1 MFPKD
6 ISYLTQIAFHISW
19 CNPDNSGCSS
29 ESNLRKG
36 SKIDPA
42 YAGLRSG
49 LILPKYKRNSSY
61 STLISL
67 SLRAVAS
74 RTQNNWLGE
83 LSIAC
88 MCFILY
94 LVITV
99 TIRIEIY
106 IIVQNISIKC
116 VKLIIYGCISIE
128 LYWKN

>member
-6 ISYLTQIAFHISW
+6 ILYLTQIAFHISW
-19 CNPDNSGCSS
+19 YNPDNSGCSS

-36 SKIDPA
+36 SKIDHD
-42 YAGLRSG
+42 
-49 LILPKYKRNSSY
+49 LILPNYKRNSSY

-67 SLRAVAS
+67 SLQAVAS

-99 TIRIEIY
+99 TIRIEIS
-106 IIVQNISIKC
+106 IIVQNIFIKC